1 MKLMNKFLLAT
12 RDWGRATGQERGMHV
27 ASSLEFASVR
37 GDMGRCKDVS
47 ALLAKSS
54 NHASGYRSDSAL
66 LNCPDDSLIKED
78 KEDMTPPSGKSALTQ
93 GTHAQFHETHWTIVL
108 QAVGSSSPTAADALA
123 RLCRTYWYPLY
134 AFARRSGLSQ
144 PDAAD
149 VTQAFF
155 ERLLEKEALQKVDRS
170 KGKFRSFLLAGLK
183 NFMHNRWDKENAQKR
198 GGACQVFSLDELDA
212 EERYLH
218 EPADQTS
225 PEQLYDVQWS
235 VALVNQVIE
244 ELRADYGKA
253 GKAELFEAL
262 QPYLTGEVPDGR
274 LSEIATRFGLK
285 LSTLKSTLHRL
296 RQDEFGER
304 LREQVSH
311 TLANPTE
318 QDIREEIRHL
328 FAVFSR

>member
-1 MKLMNKFLLAT
+1 MIPF
-12 RDWGRATGQERGMHV
+12 
-27 ASSLEFASVR
+27 SSPSQ
-37 GDMGRCKDVS
+37 S
-47 ALLAKSS
+47 A
-54 NHASGYRSDSAL
+54 
-66 LNCPDDSLIKED
+66 I
-78 KEDMTPPSGKSALTQ
+78 TQ
-93 GTHAQFHETHWTIVL
+93 GTHAQFHETRWTVVL
-108 QAVGSSSPTAADALA
+108 HAIGSASPASDEALA

-134 AFARRSGLSQ
+134 AFARRSGLAQ

-155 ERLLEKEALQKVDRS
+155 ERLLAKDALHKVDRS

-183 NFMHNRWDKENAQKR
+183 NFMHNQWDKENAQKR
-198 GGACQVFSLDELDA
+198 GGACEIFSLDELVA
-212 EERYLH
+212 EERYRH
-218 EPADQTS
+218 EPADQSS

-244 ELRADYGKA
+244 ELRADYAKA

-262 QPYLTGEVPDGR
+262 QPYLTGAVPDGR
-274 LSEIATRFGLK
+274 LAEMATRFGLK
-285 LSTLKSTLHRL
+285 LSTLKSILHRL